1 MNSNLKS
8 VAVTVLELLAFND
21 QKFMGHMTMPT
32 LPFWKILKQS
42 HPNCPQE
49 NARQIWSRK
58 L

>member
-32 LPFWKILKQS
+32 LPF
-42 HPNCPQE
+42 
-49 NARQIWSRK
+49 
-58 L
+58 